1 MGKQFNSSSLNSNM
15 KCVIAFVTLAIA
27 ATADMVEVM
36 VDTAMV
42 DTVAREKL
50 NHTMDMEAMVDT
62 DTVDTEVMVVTVAR
76 EKLKLP
82 QLHTMVD
89 TEATDMVDMEDTA
102 MVDTVESVK
111 LKLPQLHTTADME
124 VTVDTEVMVDTVMV
138 DTVESVKLKLPH
150 TMDMVVMVD
159 EDTEDT
165 LTASKRSII
174 YIIPRLIATLFN
186 LESFYKIHDNM
197 SSCYKNNLCLCQID
211 NKI

>member
-1 MGKQFNSSSLNSNM
+1 
-15 KCVIAFVTLAIA
+15 
-27 ATADMVEVM
+27 
-36 VDTAMV
+36 MV

-89 TEATDMVDMEDTA
+89 TEDTDMVDT
-102 MVDTVESVK
+102 
-111 LKLPQLHTTADME
+111 
-124 VTVDTEVMVDTVMV
+124 VDTVMV

-159 EDTEDT
+159 TVMVDTEDT

-174 YIIPRLIATLFN
+174 YIIPRLIATPFN
-186 LESFYKIHDNM
+186 LESLNKIHDNM
-197 SSCYKNNLCLCQID
+197 SSCYKKQLVIMSN
-211 NKI
+211 

>member
-1 MGKQFNSSSLNSNM
+1 
-15 KCVIAFVTLAIA
+15 
-27 ATADMVEVM
+27 M

-62 DTVDTEVMVVTVAR
+62 DTVDTEVMGVTVAR

-89 TEATDMVDMEDTA
+89 MEV
-102 MVDTVESVK
+102 MVDTE
-111 LKLPQLHTTADME
+111 D
-124 VTVDTEVMVDTVMV
+124 MVDTVMV

-159 EDTEDT
+159 TVMEDTEDTEDT

-174 YIIPRLIATLFN
+174 YIIPRLIATPFN

-197 SSCYKNNLCLCQID
+197 SSCYKNNL
-211 NKI
+211 

>member
-1 MGKQFNSSSLNSNM
+1 ME
-15 KCVIAFVTLAIA
+15 
-27 ATADMVEVM
+27 ATADTVEVM

-50 NHTMDMEAMVDT
+50 NHM
-62 DTVDTEVMVVTVAR
+62 VDTEVMVVTVAR

-89 TEATDMVDMEDTA
+89 TEDTDMVDTEDTA

-124 VTVDTEVMVDTVMV
+124 VMV
-138 DTVESVKLKLPH
+138 
-150 TMDMVVMVD
+150 DMVVMVD
-159 EDTEDT
+159 TIMVDTEDT

-174 YIIPRLIATLFN
+174 YIIPRLIATPFN
-186 LESFYKIHDNM
+186 LES
-197 SSCYKNNLCLCQID
+197 
-211 NKI
+211 

>member
-50 NHTMDMEAMVDT
+50 NHTMDMEAMEDT
-62 DTVDTEVMVVTVAR
+62 D
-76 EKLKLP
+76 
-82 QLHTMVD
+82 MVD
-89 TEATDMVDMEDTA
+89 TEDTD

-111 LKLPQLHTTADME
+111 LKLPQLHT
-124 VTVDTEVMVDTVMV
+124 MVDMAVMV

-159 EDTEDT
+159 TVMVDTED
-165 LTASKRSII
+165 
-174 YIIPRLIATLFN
+174 
-186 LESFYKIHDNM
+186 
-197 SSCYKNNLCLCQID
+197 
-211 NKI
+211 

>member
-1 MGKQFNSSSLNSNM
+1 MG
-15 KCVIAFVTLAIA
+15 
-27 ATADMVEVM
+27 
-36 VDTAMV
+36 AMV

-50 NHTMDMEAMVDT
+50 DHTMDMADM
-62 DTVDTEVMVVTVAR
+62 VDTEVMVVTVAR

-89 TEATDMVDMEDTA
+89 TEATDMVD
-102 MVDTVESVK
+102 TVESVK
-111 LKLPQLHTTADME
+111 LKLPQLHTMADME
-124 VTVDTEVMVDTVMV
+124 VMVDTEDMVDTVMV
-138 DTVESVKLKLPH
+138 DTVGSVKLKLPH

-159 EDTEDT
+159 TVMEDTEDT

-174 YIIPRLIATLFN
+174 YIIPRLIATPYN

>member
-15 KCVIAFVTLAIA
+15 KCVIAFVTLAMA

-50 NHTMDMEAMVDT
+50 NHTMDTEAMVDM
-62 DTVDTEVMVVTVAR
+62 DTEVMVDTVAR

-89 TEATDMVDMEDTA
+89 TEDTDMVDTEVMVDMD

-111 LKLPQLHTTADME
+111 P
-124 VTVDTEVMVDTVMV
+124 
-138 DTVESVKLKLPH
+138 KLPH
-150 TMDMVVMVD
+150 TMDMVVM
-159 EDTEDT
+159 
-165 LTASKRSII
+165 
-174 YIIPRLIATLFN
+174 
-186 LESFYKIHDNM
+186 
-197 SSCYKNNLCLCQID
+197 
-211 NKI
+211 

>member
-1 MGKQFNSSSLNSNM
+1 MG
-15 KCVIAFVTLAIA
+15 
-27 ATADMVEVM
+27 
-36 VDTAMV
+36 DTAMV

-89 TEATDMVDMEDTA
+89 TEDTA

-111 LKLPQLHTTADME
+111 LKPPQLHTIADME
-124 VTVDTEVMVDTVMV
+124 VMV

-159 EDTEDT
+159 TVMEDTEDTEDT

-174 YIIPRLIATLFN
+174 YIIPRLIATPFN
-186 LESFYKIHDNM
+186 LE
-197 SSCYKNNLCLCQID
+197 
-211 NKI
+211 